1 MHTAVFGEKTIG
13 SVRLETDQA
22 RVRQVPLQM
31 QVRELSD
38 AGKPVVL
45 AAPDSPAAVVYRR
58 VAASVAE
65 RLREELVRAG
75 GAGPLIKSD

>member
-1 MHTAVFGEKTIG
+1 
-13 SVRLETDQA
+13 
-22 RVRQVPLQM
+22 M

-45 AAPDSPAAVVYRR
+45 AAPDSPAAVVYRQ

-65 RLREELVRAG
+65 RLREELLRAG